1 MTKRGVVIVSV
12 MFGLFV
18 LSFGALGVR
27 ALTLG
32 PDAPQPSTTEVAS
45 RQQAAN
51 SLERSIQTARA
62 DVPPALPAIPTR
74 VVAAPAPSPATA
86 AAPVAATSAARQAA
100 PAYGGEEY
108 DDEAYEDD
116 DEQYESEHDDD
127 DDYEEGDHD
136 DD

>member
-32 PDAPQPSTTEVAS
+32 PDAPKPSANEVAT

-62 DVPPALPAIPTR
+62 DVPPALPAVPVR
-74 VVAAPAPSPATA
+74 VVAAPAPAPA
-86 AAPVAATSAARQAA
+86 AAQVVASSAGRQAA
-100 PAYGGEEY
+100 PAYEGEEY
-108 DDEAYEDD
+108 GEEAYEDD
-116 DEQYESEHDDD
+116 DEGHEDEHGDDD
-127 DDYEEGDHD
+127 EYEEGDHD

>member
-12 MFGLFV
+12 MLGLFV

-32 PDAPQPSTTEVAS
+32 PDAPKPSANEVAT

-62 DVPPALPAIPTR
+62 DVPPALPAVPEM
-74 VVAAPAPSPATA
+74 AA
-86 AAPVAATSAARQAA
+86 AAPGAASATREANPQV
-100 PAYGGEEY
+100 YGGEEY
-108 DDEAYEDD
+108 EGERYEAEYEDEDEHEDDEHGDHHE
-116 DEQYESEHDDD
+116 
-127 DDYEEGDHD
+127 EEGDHD

>member
-32 PDAPQPSTTEVAS
+32 PDAPKPSANEVAT
-45 RQQAAN
+45 RQQTAD

-62 DVPPALPAIPTR
+62 DVPPALPAVPDR
-74 VVAAPAPSPATA
+74 VVAASAAPAPA
-86 AAPVAATSAARQAA
+86 AAQVAASSAGRQAA
-100 PAYGGEEY
+100 PAYEGEE
-108 DDEAYEDD
+108 DDER
-116 DEQYESEHDDD
+116 YESEHGDEDDD
-127 DDYEEGDHD
+127 HDEYEEGDHD

>member
-45 RQQAAN
+45 RQQAAD

-62 DVPPALPAIPTR
+62 DVPPALPAVPDR
-74 VVAAPAPSPATA
+74 VVAAPAAV
-86 AAPVAATSAARQAA
+86 PVAASSAGRQAA

-108 DDEAYEDD
+108 GEEAYEDD
-116 DEQYESEHDDD
+116 DEGYEAEHGDEDDD
-127 DDYEEGDHD
+127 HGEYEEGDHD

>member
-32 PDAPQPSTTEVAS
+32 PDAPQPSQTEVAT

-51 SLERSIQTARA
+51 SLERSIRTARA
-62 DVPPALPAIPTR
+62 DVPPALPAVPER
-74 VVAAPAPSPATA
+74 VVATPAAVA
-86 AAPVAATSAARQAA
+86 VAAPSAARQAA
-100 PAYGGEEY
+100 PAYEGEEY
-108 DDEAYEDD
+108 GEEAYEDD
-116 DEQYESEHDDD
+116 EQYEAERGDDED
-127 DDYEEGDHD
+127 HGEYEEGDHD